1 MAVQIQLRRD
11 TASNW
16 TTNNPTPAEGEL
28 CIEKDTIKIKFG
40 DGVTD
45 WNNLPYFGAGG
56 STPSSL
62 KIETFIV
69 DSTIISN
76 GYLPLTED
84 ILPSEPHM
92 INMNGLL
99 LFEGSSEDFTI
110 DDVGNRIVFTSAQL
124 SLLTVNDKI
133 QVTYMYK

>member
-11 TASNW
+11 TAINW
-16 TTNNPTPAEGEL
+16 TTNNPTPADGEL

-40 DGVTD
+40 DGTTD
-45 WNNLPYFGAGG
+45 WHHLDYFETAGALF
-56 STPSSL
+56 SQ

-76 GYLPLTED
+76 GYLSLVENIETDESH
-84 ILPSEPHM
+84 L
-92 INMNGLL
+92 INMNGLI
-99 LFEGSSEDFTI
+99 LFEGIDQDFTV
-110 DDVGNRIVFTSAQL
+110 DGVGNRIVFTGTQTT
-124 SLLTVNDKI
+124 LLTVDDKI

>member
-45 WNNLPYFGAGG
+45 WNNLPYFESGDVFIQE
-56 STPSSL
+56 
-62 KIETFIV
+62 IETFIV
-69 DSTIISN
+69 NNTIISN
-76 GYLPLTED
+76 GYVSLTENIEKD
-84 ILPSEPHM
+84 KPHLV
-92 INMNGLL
+92 NMNGLL

-110 DDVGNRIVFTSAQL
+110 DDVGNRIVFTNTQS
-124 SLLTVNDKI
+124 SLLTIGDKI
-133 QVTYMYK
+133 QITYLHK

>member
-11 TASNW
+11 TAANW
-16 TTNNPTPAEGEL
+16 TANNPTPAEGEL

-45 WNNLPYFGAGG
+45 WNNLAYFESGG
-56 STPSSL
+56 NLFSQQ
-62 KIETFIV
+62 IETFII

-76 GYLPLTED
+76 GYLPLVED
-84 ILPSEPHM
+84 IEEDEPHLV
-92 INMNGLL
+92 NMNGLI
-99 LFEGSSEDFTI
+99 LFEGLNEDFTI
-110 DDVGNRIVFTSAQL
+110 DASTNRIVFTNTQL
-124 SLLTVNDKI
+124 SLLTIGDKI